1 MQSLKIHKKFIF
13 NSFLLPLVVFFT
25 SILVT
30 PLFPQEGIIAS
41 CYYEEKN
48 TLKKMWKAREAGD
61 KEKVKE
67 LSNHLQNFVAEKK
80 LWAQKLLE
88 VTEKAIDEVEAQNSS
103 GLSQEEIK
111 NIKAQINDLE
121 ADIRLNNR
129 IYEDCKLHYFRA
141 RQADSLEIDN
151 LLKIIEDIKS
161 YAAQKTSNLKND
173 IKWNENEIEGIKKYG
188 KESIKNCQND
198 IEWNENEIE
207 GIKKYGKES
216 IKNCQNDI
224 EWNENEIEGI
234 KKYSKESIKNC
245 QNDIEWYENDIENIK
260 KYCKDR
266 IKSLQ
271 NDINWNKDQIKQAS
285 NKDFVAEKKNKIAS
299 FKKEIE
305 KIQNDLSTGE
315 FSINSSSKSINDHK
329 EKIKQL
335 DEKIARITQGVG
347 NGEFSINSSSK
358 SINDHKE
365 KIKQL
370 DEEIA
375 RITQGV
381 GNGEF
386 SINSSSKSINDHKEK
401 IKQLDEEI
409 ARITQGVGNGEFS
422 INNSSKSINDHKEKI
437 KQLNEEIARITKGIG
452 NGEFSINNSSKSIN
466 DHKEKIK
473 QLNEEI
479 ARITQGIGNGEFSIN
494 NSSKSINDHK
504 EKIEA
509 VKKAALK
516 RKDEFTAEK
525 WMNMKDIRRKIQ
537 AAELEIARL
546 ESMIGLK
553 DEKLV
558 KLNEDKR
565 LLTKLLNHEFIT
577 SLPEKE
583 SGFIKAIKWCS
594 NAIKEVNKA
603 VSKYKK
609 VKKVIDIIRSQDP
622 LKAAD
627 TILKAATG
635 QGLVDTVASKL
646 LPEKVYK
653 NKYVKKYL
661 NGEFNTAKDALKDFA
676 DDQIP
681 DDIKDKL
688 ETIKS
693 LRENPE
699 EFLKSK
705 AYDKAMSVIEAN
717 PRLKNTLE
725 SFEKAKNFIE
735 NPETIELE
743 LKQNMEKYASEKFEN
758 NEAVQSLKNKMQEY
772 EDRMEKIKHEK
783 LRRAENYKKNVAA
796 QVVKHLKNTVEN
808 RIGLKEIENS
818 NFAENLVE
826 SYQFFTDP
834 APSTATGK

>member
-207 GIKKYGKES
+207 GIKKY
-216 IKNCQNDI
+216 
-224 EWNENEIEGI
+224 
-234 KKYSKESIKNC
+234 SKESIKNC

-386 SINSSSKSINDHKEK
+386 SIN
-401 IKQLDEEI
+401 
-409 ARITQGVGNGEFS
+409 
-422 INNSSKSINDHKEKI
+422 NSSKSINDHKEKI
-437 KQLNEEIARITKGIG
+437 KQLNEEIARITK
-452 NGEFSINNSSKSIN
+452 
-466 DHKEKIK
+466 
-473 QLNEEI
+473 
-479 ARITQGIGNGEFSIN
+479 GIGNGEFSIN

>member
-381 GNGEF
+381 
-386 SINSSSKSINDHKEK
+386 
-401 IKQLDEEI
+401 
-409 ARITQGVGNGEFS
+409 
-422 INNSSKSINDHKEKI
+422 
-437 KQLNEEIARITKGIG
+437 G

>member
-305 KIQNDLSTGE
+305 KIQNDLST
-315 FSINSSSKSINDHK
+315 
-329 EKIKQL
+329 
-335 DEKIARITQGVG
+335 
-347 NGEFSINSSSK
+347 GEFSINSSSK

>member
-335 DEKIARITQGVG
+335 DEK
-347 NGEFSINSSSK
+347 
-358 SINDHKE
+358 
-365 KIKQL
+365 
-370 DEEIA
+370 IA

>member
-234 KKYSKESIKNC
+234 KKYGKESIKNC

-335 DEKIARITQGVG
+335 DEK
-347 NGEFSINSSSK
+347 
-358 SINDHKE
+358 
-365 KIKQL
+365 
-370 DEEIA
+370 IA